1 MANPKFHRFVEPA
14 RARPQL
20 WRLIVG
26 LFLAILIYAGVVFGI
41 FAGLW
46 LVLDTD
52 ANFLWAEQILR
63 ADTPFSMMVVL
74 ATFLGMALG
83 PMVAARILHK
93 RGPGTLFGPAVR
105 TLQDFMTATLVI
117 GGLLCVSVVL
127 WSLIYDAVPGLDFR
141 TWAVILPLA
150 AFGVLIQTGAE
161 ELVFR
166 GYIQQQLAA
175 RFASPLIWAIVPSLL
190 FGIAHY
196 SPAEAG
202 SNAWLVVGAAAL
214 FGLIAADLTAKT
226 GSIGAAWGFHFANNT
241 FALLVIATEGT
252 LTGLALFRTPYSVD
266 DPDILPMLIPVDL
279 AVMVLG
285 WWLVRRAVGHR

>member
-14 RARPQL
+14 RAKPQL
-20 WRLIVG
+20 WRLILG
-26 LFLAILIYAGVVFGI
+26 LIVATVVYIAVVFGI
-41 FAGLW
+41 FGGLW
-46 LVLDTD
+46 FVLETD
-52 ANFLWAEQILR
+52 PDFLWAERILR

-105 TLQDFMTATLVI
+105 TLQDFVTAALVI
-117 GGLLCVSVVL
+117 AGLLGVSVLV
-127 WSLIYDAVPGLDFR
+127 WSMVYDAEPGLDFN
-141 TWAVILPLA
+141 TWAMVLPLA
-150 AFGVLIQTGAE
+150 ALGVLIQTGAE

-166 GYIQQQLAA
+166 GYMQQQLAA
-175 RFASPLIWAIVPSLL
+175 RFASPIVWAIIPSLL

-196 SPAEAG
+196 SPAETG

-266 DPDILPMLIPVDL
+266 DPDILPMLIPVDV

-285 WWLVRRAVGHR
+285 WWLVRRALAHR